1 MATTN
6 GELAREAVDAVV
18 NSEVHAVVLHGEES
32 LAAARVTSDVDL
44 VVDRTVTEVVAAVSA
59 GWERH
64 SLVPLIVWPYDV
76 GGTGTVFL
84 STPDATDGVQLDLLH
99 DPGGEG
105 QYGARSDALLN
116 SAEAG
121 DRFERVSPTAAAV
134 YLLSKR
140 LRKGQMAQAKDVVA
154 EHESA
159 ELQEQVT
166 AILRA
171 DIGRVVSAFIASGE
185 VGERK
190 KSVGVG
196 RLIRRVL
203 RPVGAWVAVQDD
215 TDGTISEALA
225 ARFGRFL
232 PKSEVV
238 TTSGPIA
245 WIRRIAP
252 LRWRAA
258 IVFEPNGRRRIG
270 IKPDVTVRAIDGTDG
285 CAVVIVETL
294 AQRTSRYRRQGTS
307 G

>member
-18 NSEVHAVVLHGEES
+18 KSGVHAVVLHGEAS
-32 LAAARVTSDVDL
+32 LAAAQVTSDVDL
-44 VVDRTVTEVVAAVSA
+44 VVDRPVTEVVAAVTA
-59 GWERH
+59 DWERRG
-64 SLVPLIVWPYDV
+64 LVPLIVWPYDV

-105 QYGARSDALLN
+105 QYGARSDALLAA
-116 SAEAG
+116 SEPG
-121 DRFERVSPTAAAV
+121 DRFERVSPTAAAA

-140 LRKGQMAQAKDVVA
+140 LRKGQMARAKEVMA

-159 ELQEQVT
+159 ELQESIA

-171 DIGRVVSAFIASGE
+171 DIGRGVSAFIASGE

-190 KSVGVG
+190 KSVHLG
-196 RLIRRVL
+196 RLLRRVM
-203 RPVGAWVAVQDD
+203 RPVGAWVAVEGDA
-215 TDGTISEALA
+215 DGTISAALA

-232 PKSEVV
+232 PRSEVA
-238 TTSGPIA
+238 TTSGPLA
-245 WIRRIAP
+245 WIRRVAP

-258 IVFEPNGRRRIG
+258 IVFEADGRRQMG
-270 IKPDVTVRAIDGTDG
+270 IRPDVTVKAIDGVDG
-285 CAVVIVETL
+285 CATVVVETL
-294 AQRTSRYRRQGTS
+294 AQRISRYLP
-307 G
+307 

>member
-44 VVDRTVTEVVAAVSA
+44 VVDRSVTAVVAAVRDEWA
-59 GWERH
+59 RRG
-64 SLVPLIVWPYDV
+64 LVPLIVWPYDV

-105 QYGARSDALLN
+105 QYGARSDALLAA
-116 SAEAG
+116 SEAG
-121 DRFERVSPTAAAV
+121 DRFERVSPTAAAP

-140 LRKGQMAQAKDVVA
+140 LRKGQMGRAKEVVA

-159 ELQEQVT
+159 ELQGAVA

-171 DIGRVVSAFIASGE
+171 DIGREVSAFIANGE
-185 VGERK
+185 VGKRK
-190 KSVGVG
+190 KSVGAG
-196 RLIRRVL
+196 RLLRRVM
-203 RPVGAWVAVQDD
+203 RPVGAWVAVEKDA
-215 TDGTISEALA
+215 DGTISGALA

-238 TTSGPIA
+238 TTSGA
-245 WIRRIAP
+245 MDWIRRVAP

-258 IVFEPNGRRRIG
+258 IAFEPDGRRRMG
-270 IKPDVTVRAIDGTDG
+270 IRPEVTVKAIDGVEG
-285 CAVVIVETL
+285 CSAVVVETL
-294 AQRTSRYRRQGTS
+294 ARRTSRTRL
-307 G
+307 